1 MATLTYSNVVLNQP
15 IVVPF
20 VSANL
25 VTGKTSFTNVYFLL
39 NGVVVSMSY
48 TTAEIGNGLYTFTF
62 TPISTGTYSI
72 FIEQTIA
79 ANLSVVTRTTTSYL
93 QNIEDEALGSWSWD
107 KTTGILT
114 LVTQSGTALATF
126 AVTDNL
132 MLASRSR
139 SS

>member
-1 MATLTYSNVVLNQP
+1 MATLTYSNVVINQA
-15 IVVPF
+15 ITVPF
-20 VSANL
+20 TSVNL
-25 VTGKTSFTNVYFLL
+25 VTGKTSFTNVYFML
-39 NGVVVSMSY
+39 NGVVVAMSY

-62 TPISTGTYSI
+62 TPVSTGTYSV

-79 ANLSVVTRTTTSYL
+79 ASLNVVSRTVLSYL

-114 LVTQSGTALATF
+114 LVTQSGTQLATF

-132 MLASRSR
+132 TLASRSR